1 MYGLIEPFY
10 EVADAAKEP
19 GHIWC
24 DEPIYLPP
32 RHGLKIS
39 RVSPDDDTTLGLTI
53 CGRTADVYA
62 HPPVKSL
69 KLESSE
75 AALVAKTKRDRP
87 VIVLG
92 GSATEIKPSSTQY
105 AGTLMVV
112 PVYGADQY
120 DERTRRRLMYYEF
133 TNGFY
138 LPAFGRPP
146 FDEGFAR
153 LDHVQPAFAD
163 RLVRHCGIKLVPEA
177 IDALVEWLIYS
188 TTNRLPDDSLILAYR
203 REMLGGLAG
212 G

>member
-1 MYGLIEPFY
+1 VYGLIDPFY
-10 EVADAAKEP
+10 EQTDAAKEA

-32 RHGLKIS
+32 RHGLKIG
-39 RVSPDDDTTLGLTI
+39 RVDPQDDSTLDLTI
-53 CGRTADVYA
+53 CGRTADIFE
-62 HPPVKSL
+62 HPPINSL
-69 KLESSE
+69 KLGASE
-75 AALVAKTKRDRP
+75 AAVVARAKRDRP

-92 GSATEIKPSSTQY
+92 GGATEIKPGSTQH

-138 LPAFGRPP
+138 LPAFAKPP

-153 LDHVQPAFAD
+153 LDHVQPVFSD
-163 RLVRHCGIKLVPEA
+163 RLVKHRGLKLVPEA
-177 IDALVEWLIYS
+177 LDALVEWLIYS
-188 TTNRLPDDSLILAYR
+188 TTNRLPEDSVILAYR
-203 REMLGGLAG
+203 HEMLTGGV
-212 G
+212 